1 MIGLPPF
8 LSFSENERILQLKIL
23 MIILRTVKNISSLNI
38 AASVLLFLAAI
49 LAAVVANSSLSPVYQ
64 DFLLQELHL
73 RIGNFNLFSH
83 GGHPL
88 KMIEFINDCLMT
100 VFFLAVGLEI
110 KRELL
115 VGELSSVRKAALPFI
130 AACGGMVVP
139 VVIYALSVASSTP
152 ETRGMAIPMAT
163 DIAFSLGVLSL
174 LGKRVPLSLKIFLT
188 AFAVVDDI
196 GGILVIALFY
206 SADVAYGYL
215 IAAAV
220 LYVFLYYMGKFGVTQ
235 KIFFLFFG
243 VIIWYLFLQSGIHS
257 TISGVILAFVIP
269 ARPRLDAG
277 KYIERI
283 RDIIGEFPVSK
294 SDNIVLTNAQIATL
308 KQVERASDYV
318 ISPLQSLED
327 NLHGAVSF
335 VILPLFAFA
344 NAGVVFSGSGSLAFL
359 FDHKCVFTFKKKDG
373 MDMEEFILDMI
384 DFDIDEDYEE
394 DEEEG
399 TITIYG
405 DPKSYAAI
413 QKHLEEGGFED
424 VGGEFTY
431 IANDLKDVEPAH
443 RETID
448 KMVERLEEFD
458 DVQTVYTNMKPE
470 ESEE

>member
-139 VVIYALSVASSTP
+139 VVIYALSVASGTP

-344 NAGVVFSGSGSLAFL
+344 NAGVSLQGVTLDGLTSLLPLGIMAGLFIGKPLGISLFCWLALKLKWASLPEGTTCGQIMAVGILCGIGFTMSIFIASLAFGNVDPAL
-359 FDHKCVFTFKKKDG
+359 INWAKLG
-373 MDMEEFILDMI
+373 ILIGSVLSAVTGYLILRQRATD
-384 DFDIDEDYEE
+384 
-394 DEEEG
+394 
-399 TITIYG
+399 T
-405 DPKSYAAI
+405 
-413 QKHLEEGGFED
+413 
-424 VGGEFTY
+424 
-431 IANDLKDVEPAH
+431 
-443 RETID
+443 
-448 KMVERLEEFD
+448 RLA
-458 DVQTVYTNMKPE
+458 V
-470 ESEE
+470 